1 MEAVAEAAPRPRYN
15 YPVPKRTVDT
25 ERKAVID
32 DVDPALL
39 ERLGEP
45 QPVVEDMYV
54 PASGPAM
61 ASPSN
66 LSPVYANARQDL
78 GPGSLEAN
86 VLAGAN
92 SYQPV
97 RIFTKI
103 CEFFGNFFDAYVFI
117 GGSVSKRRSFVFP
130 NSWARRA
137 SFVPL
142 RIRYRQWV
150 SANYCHIKV
159 MCHPSLLLCVFAGTT
174 DNFGMRNEP
183 LMDTSKAVTDFMTN
197 MANYRLSIILP
208 THTKDFMLKEPTCLN
223 TPINLVLDLSN

>member
-103 CEFFGNFFDAYVFI
+103 C
-117 GGSVSKRRSFVFP
+117 
-130 NSWARRA
+130 
-137 SFVPL
+137 
-142 RIRYRQWV
+142 
-150 SANYCHIKV
+150 
-159 MCHPSLLLCVFAGTT
+159 
-174 DNFGMRNEP
+174 
-183 LMDTSKAVTDFMTN
+183 DF
-197 MANYRLSIILP
+197 LGIFL
-208 THTKDFMLKEPTCLN
+208 
-223 TPINLVLDLSN
+223 TPMYL